1 MDTQIPSFGPYPRF
15 RTKEPKR
22 SWLGRSGPMGG
33 LFARVPR
40 RRRSINPARLWNF
53 GIRLTG
59 GNPWVLRLNAGSC
72 FLPSRMCCF
81 FLVKKWFSLSGISE
95 HPEKTY
101 IVLQVM
107 GWHGVIRS
115 LVPLCGIFSC
125 WGPFSWVFMSG
136 KDRGLHW
143 VVAWIYSATIEIQK
157 TVMHIQL
164 WRSLMALETPIY
176 PHISHYITLYIF
188 IYPFYNHFIT
198 IILPLYYNTT

>member
-95 HPEKTY
+95 HPEKNIHCAASHGLAWCHKKSSS
-101 IVLQVM
+101 IVWHLFLLGSLLM
-107 GWHGVIRS
+107 GFYERQGKGFTLGGCLDLLGNNRDSKNGYAHPAMEVPHGF
-115 LVPLCGIFSC
+115 GN
-125 WGPFSWVFMSG
+125 
-136 KDRGLHW
+136 
-143 VVAWIYSATIEIQK
+143 
-157 TVMHIQL
+157 
-164 WRSLMALETPIY
+164 
-176 PHISHYITLYIF
+176 PHISPHFPLYNI